1 MKIATSIVALALV
14 AAVMAPQ
21 AVNGDTVRVK
31 VRSSDVSDFLQFLPP
46 LPAEVPWLTVN
57 SRTPA
62 KKITTLPEAAAV
74 LLLVPKPA
82 ETWNPLPSQSAA
94 AASPFVGM

>member
-1 MKIATSIVALALV
+1 MKIATSIVALALA

-21 AVNGDTVRVK
+21 AVNGETVRVK

-46 LPAEVPWLTVN
+46 LPAEVPWLAVN

-62 KKITTLPEAAAV
+62 KSFTTLPEAAAA

-82 ETWNPLPSQSAA
+82 ETWNPQSAA